1 MQAWGP
7 GVAPPRIS
15 VNVAGLELLHP
26 DVVTTV
32 DQALADHGWPPTAS
46 SSRSPSGST
55 PTRRGHAG
63 QRGGVRRHGVRF
75 SIDDFSTTGS
85 TFDRVAA
92 FPVTTLKIDRSFVQ
106 ILGPSDE
113 LNALVSAI
121 VAMTERLGLDCVAEG
136 VETSAR
142 AGSCSSGAAPS
153 AQGYFFSPP
162 LFPADVERMMRGG
175 DPRADGVPE
184 AVRNPATPA
193 TAIPLPPN
201 AQR

>member
-1 MQAWGP
+1 M
-7 GVAPPRIS
+7 
-15 VNVAGLELLHP
+15 
-26 DVVTTV
+26 
-32 DQALADHGWPPTAS
+32 
-46 SSRSPSGST
+46 
-55 PTRRGHAG
+55 
-63 QRGGVRRHGVRF
+63 
-75 SIDDFSTTGS
+75 
-85 TFDRVAA
+85 
-92 FPVTTLKIDRSFVQ
+92 TTLKIDQSFVQ

-121 VAMTERLGLDCVAEG
+121 VAMTERLGLACVAEG
-136 VETSAR
+136 VETSLQSR
-142 AGSCSSGAAPS
+142 VLLQRGCTT

-184 AVRNPATPA
+184 AVRTPATPA